1 MAMAA
6 PADPAAP
13 ASSPPPP
20 LSPVGFSEA
29 DRAKIL
35 ESVQQIQ
42 KDFDKQKHDVTA
54 GGLSRFVNAAASE
67 LAAVEFYL
75 ACQKIVQDRT
85 PDLDNTNDKQEAKIA
100 QDRVKQQV
108 KDYEAAPGRATAVKI
123 QLEYLVLTLQ
133 SPTVKDQAA
142 LIAKARDM
150 VGRAMIV
157 VKTYASPNA
166 EPLNIKKL
174 AAGTGSNR
182 GKAKAPSAQQRTKEE
197 DRTRR
202 QIIQT
207 MKQNVMNTIFSQAYN
222 LKSYFKPV
230 ENWAESPLA
239 LDSIYEEFALPYFRE
254 NKRDDLLTVWEEY
267 EGHQLALHRC
277 EEDDQDFA
285 KWGITGYKNL
295 LWHKWMDMLT
305 YGNRKSQSLDEL
317 TKLIKDNP
325 SHPDVDSWVKDLA
338 AFADALQPPGTPKT
352 DKPQDA
358 EASK

>member
-20 LSPVGFSEA
+20 LSPVGVSEA

-35 ESVQQIQ
+35 ERVQQIQ

-133 SPTVKDQAA
+133 SP
-142 LIAKARDM
+142 
-150 VGRAMIV
+150 
-157 VKTYASPNA
+157 
-166 EPLNIKKL
+166 
-174 AAGTGSNR
+174 
-182 GKAKAPSAQQRTKEE
+182 
-197 DRTRR
+197 R
-202 QIIQT
+202 Q
-207 MKQNVMNTIFSQAYN
+207 
-222 LKSYFKPV
+222 P
-230 ENWAESPLA
+230 
-239 LDSIYEEFALPYFRE
+239 
-254 NKRDDLLTVWEEY
+254 
-267 EGHQLALHRC
+267 
-277 EEDDQDFA
+277 
-285 KWGITGYKNL
+285 
-295 LWHKWMDMLT
+295 
-305 YGNRKSQSLDEL
+305 
-317 TKLIKDNP
+317 
-325 SHPDVDSWVKDLA
+325 
-338 AFADALQPPGTPKT
+338 
-352 DKPQDA
+352 
-358 EASK
+358 